1 LLGRTTKMHMWKRD
15 TTSELAER
23 PATPTSESSPSEPAR
38 NQRAYI
44 GKGIVVKGDICGTE
58 DLHVDG
64 EVVGRIDL
72 ADHEIVLGADARVK
86 ADLTAKTI
94 TIGGTVVGSV
104 IATERAAITETG
116 CVEGDLRAPRV
127 EMADG
132 AVFGGRVDTTFINA
146 ATAIGFTPPP
156 DSGVAPR
163 IHGVAPSET
172 SRASAAPEPAP
183 VVPLPIEPVVPDP
196 SSAPVADLPPAG
208 RPRASEQHVAI

>member
-1 LLGRTTKMHMWKRD
+1 MWKRNA
-15 TTSELAER
+15 TSELAER
-23 PATPTSESSPSEPAR
+23 PDTPTRQSSRSEPAR
-38 NQRAYI
+38 HQRAYI

-72 ADHEIVLGADARVK
+72 ADHEIVLGADACVT
-86 ADLTAKTI
+86 ADLTARAI

-116 CVEGDLRAPRV
+116 CVEGDVRAPRV
-127 EMADG
+127 VMADG
-132 AVFGGRVDTTFINA
+132 AVFGGRVDTTYINA

-156 DSGVAPR
+156 DSGAAPP

-172 SRASAAPEPAP
+172 PRASAAPEST
-183 VVPLPIEPVVPDP
+183 PLPHQPGDALGIEPVVPDP
-196 SSAPVADLPPAG
+196 SSARVAALPAPQG
-208 RPRASEQHVAI
+208 DRVGPSST

>member
-1 LLGRTTKMHMWKRD
+1 MHMWKRD

-23 PATPTSESSPSEPAR
+23 LATPTSESSLSEPAR
-38 NQRAYI
+38 HQRAYI

-172 SRASAAPEPAP
+172 PRASAAPEPAP
-183 VVPLPIEPVVPDP
+183 LPHQPVDPLPIEPVVPDP
-196 SSAPVADLPPAG
+196 SSAPVADLPPAR